1 MQQQDADNLVTTLKI
16 SDDFSKVISNKVND
30 VKHVSQLELD
40 NFIKNDSDFK
50 NIFNYANK
58 LLEDNLFV
66 IIKNIGFNKDR
77 AIFESFVKLF
87 GNFYGAIEYTDVKMN
102 CFYTGCK
109 FNKIPFHNDDAIDL
123 KNQPDIGFIQVL
135 TEDPLKFTKNGIVK
149 IDDVVEYLKI
159 TDQSFLKTLF
169 EYKIPMLS
177 FGINYDGLNRDK
189 ILIKEP
195 ILYRNDNDN
204 SVINVRFDLSRI
216 NYFYWKEN
224 ITQSN
229 KEKKLLNN
237 FFSILN
243 KFKSEFYLEEGDILI
258 HKNKRT
264 LHDRAE
270 CNFLLNQD
278 GTLSTREIFVSF
290 VNK

>member
-16 SDDFSKVISNKVND
+16 SDDFSKVITNKINK

-40 NFIKNDSDFK
+40 SFIKNDSDFK
-50 NIFNYANK
+50 NIYNYANK

-66 IIKNIGFNKDR
+66 IIKNIGFNKER

-87 GNFYGAIEYTDVKMN
+87 GNFYGAIEYTDVKMD

-109 FNKIPFHNDDAIDL
+109 FDKIDFHNDDAIDL
-123 KNQPDIGFIQVL
+123 ENQPDIGFIQVL
-135 TEDPLKFTKNGIVK
+135 TEDPLKTTKNGIVK
-149 IDDVVEYLKI
+149 IDDVIKYLEI
-159 TDQSFLKTLF
+159 TDQSFLNTLF
-169 EYKIPMLS
+169 EYKMPMLS
-177 FGINYDGLNRDK
+177 FGINYDGLNKDK
-189 ILIKEP
+189 ILVQET
-195 ILYRNDNDN
+195 ILYKDNN
-204 SVINVRFDLSRI
+204 NVINVRFDLSRI

-229 KEKKLLNN
+229 KEKKILNN
-237 FFSILN
+237 FFSILK
-243 KFKSEFYLEEGDILI
+243 KFKYEFYLEEGDILI

-264 LHDRAE
+264 LHDRSE

-278 GTLSTREIFVSF
+278 GMLNTREIFVSF
-290 VNK
+290 VNR